1 VIFGSVPLYLRRLFL
16 VLLLA
21 GLLALPASAARAALE
36 RTASSAYLQL
46 LDGRGTAKVRYLGNF
61 LGRVGRGRIVA
72 TRNVTVS
79 GWSHRRVV
87 SSRLIAYRGRHLS
100 FRTPPD
106 ARWRLRL
113 RGRNIAASGF
123 VRGCMR
129 LNGANSGDPGDFR
142 IGESSPLRRWP
153 RTSTGYRLG
162 GGC

>member
-1 VIFGSVPLYLRRLFL
+1 LHLRRLFF
-16 VLLLA
+16 VLLLV
-21 GLLALPASAARAALE
+21 GLLAVPASAARAALQ
-36 RTASSAYLQL
+36 RTPSSAYLQL

-61 LGRVGRGRIVA
+61 LGRIGRGRIVA
-72 TRNVTVS
+72 TRKVTVS
-79 GWSHRRVV
+79 GWSHRRVM
-87 SSRLIAYRGRHLS
+87 SSGLIAYRGRHLS

-113 RGRNIAASGF
+113 YGRNIDASGF

-129 LNGANSGDPGDFR
+129 LNGADSGDPGDYR
-142 IGESSPLRRWP
+142 IGESNPLHRWP